1 MIKLLGEN
9 YYIDLDKIEAYLDV
23 PDEDPTQPIS
33 GSSETKINVIKFDLV
48 KLLLETVL
56 SEQEIVDDKL
66 GMKGNSTTSVPFKL
80 AFNSLLNKNLINHY

>member
-33 GSSETKINVIKFDLV
+33 GSSETKINVIKFA
-48 KLLLETVL
+48 KWW
-56 SEQEIVDDKL
+56 
-66 GMKGNSTTSVPFKL
+66 TS
-80 AFNSLLNKNLINHY
+80 SR